1 MAEGNI
7 QAARTRLGRAV
18 QRLTAPR
25 PAVYHDRTL
34 YAPSLYSC
42 LLEDLAGTQGDT
54 RTPAKSLP
62 PIWIDASQLRF
73 DIDTQ
78 TVRWMPVPGPH
89 PPWSA
94 SGTPWRLQTLAFK
107 TYRPQDT
114 KMVDAIAA
122 KVDTWCESI
131 INLLDPESRKFIEGA
146 ACPSCG
152 KTWVYRRDSGGDH
165 VRQPALKLVVS
176 QGCTCQACQAFWEP
190 EKFMFLGRLLGYET
204 PEGVV
209 DGAEDAS

>member
-1 MAEGNI
+1 MADGNI

-42 LLEDLAGTQGDT
+42 LLDDLAGTQGDT

-62 PIWIDASQLRF
+62 PIWIDASQLRM
-73 DIDTQ
+73 DIDSQ
-78 TVRWMPVPGPH
+78 TVRWFPIPGE
-89 PPWSA
+89 
-94 SGTPWRLQTLAFK
+94 TPERLQRLSFK
-107 TYRPQDT
+107 PWRPQDT
-114 KMVDAIAA
+114 TVVDSIAT
-122 KVDTWCESI
+122 KVDQWCESI
-131 INLLDPESRKFIEGA
+131 ISLLDPESRKFIEGA

-152 KTWVYRRDSGGDH
+152 KTWVYRKDSGGDH

-190 EKFMFLGRLLGYET
+190 EKFMFLGRLLGYGT

>member
-1 MAEGNI
+1 MADGNI

-25 PAVYHDRTL
+25 PAVYHDTTR

-42 LLEDLAGTQGDT
+42 LKDDLAGTQGDT

-62 PIWIDASQLRF
+62 PIWIDASQLRM
-73 DIDTQ
+73 DIDAQ
-78 TVRWMPVPGPH
+78 TVKWLPVPG
-89 PPWSA
+89 
-94 SGTPWRLQTLAFK
+94 GTPDRLQRLSFK
-107 TYRPQDT
+107 SWRPQDFDT
-114 KMVDAIAA
+114 VSSIAA
-122 KVDTWCESI
+122 KVDLWCENI

-146 ACPSCG
+146 ACPRCG

-176 QGCTCQACQAFWEP
+176 QGCTCQACQAFWAP
-190 EKFMFLGRLLGYET
+190 EKFMFLGRLLGYQT

-209 DGAEDAS
+209 SDG